1 MKKTFRQLFNDE
13 HLSLNWVKVNKAC
26 SDDVVQQLF
35 DEVRTPVDV
44 ATNYNTS
51 VFLHLEKICHEKDSF
66 SSIQ

>member
-1 MKKTFRQLFNDE
+1 MYQDE
-13 HLSLNWVKVNKAC
+13 HLGLNWVKVNKAC

-51 VFLHLEKICHEKDSF
+51 VFLHLEEICHENN
-66 SSIQ
+66 

>member
-1 MKKTFRQLFNDE
+1 MKKILRQMYQDE
-13 HLSLNWVKVNKAC
+13 HLGLNWVKVNKAC

-51 VFLHLEKICHEKDSF
+51 VFLHLEEICHENN
-66 SSIQ
+66 